1 MTAYLLC
8 NDFRFLIRFFF
19 LSVLARLY
27 SFLCIVTTSSD
38 SFDSHLINDATD
50 RCTDLSCVCVCVRV
64 MQRMLR
70 LEMFE

>member
-8 NDFRFLIRFFF
+8 NDFRFLIRFF
-19 LSVLARLY
+19 LSALAGLY
-27 SFLCIVTTSSD
+27 SFLCIVTSSSD

-50 RCTDLSCVCVCVRV
+50 RCTDRACVCVYQSV
-64 MQRMLR
+64 MQRMLC